1 MTNRSIKLT
10 LALAL
15 SGMALTPA
23 MATTDTEERTV
34 AVSHSDLDLST
45 EEGMAE
51 LDRRIDRA
59 AEQACGFGDQT
70 LGTRARTREARD
82 CYRQAKR
89 QLDRQFADIVSE
101 AQLGG

>member
-1 MTNRSIKLT
+1 MSTRSLT

-15 SGMALTPA
+15 ALSGAALTPA
-23 MATTDTEERTV
+23 AMATDTEERTV
-34 AVSHSDLDLST
+34 SVSHSDLDLTT
-45 EEGMAE
+45 EEGQAE

-59 AEQACGFGDQT
+59 AEQACGFGEMT

-89 QLDRQFADIVSE
+89 QLERQFAEVVSN
-101 AQLGG
+101 AQRGG